1 MKVCIWFTGLQRT
14 INKTHE
20 NIESNFINDVDTFT
34 KVYVTWKNENTYTF
48 LSIYPDAIIYKVNEV
63 TQEDEEFKKWKEG
76 LQMHISW
83 RRSYEPNFALFRYYQ
98 QIYLWKKAAEVLKS
112 HENEF
117 DLCIRIRTDINI
129 SGNIVSSYYNSIKE
143 NTIYFPSEPK
153 HSIFSDETGC
163 PDYYFIGKPSVV
175 IKALC
180 ILDYLHKYR
189 VTYTE
194 SNTKWFPGS
203 VIEENIIQPESSMY
217 IFLKGEGINI
227 EYLNNRIEVIR

>member
-1 MKVCIWFTGLQRT
+1 
-14 INKTHE
+14 
-20 NIESNFINDVDTFT
+20 
-34 KVYVTWKNENTYTF
+34 
-48 LSIYPDAIIYKVNEV
+48 
-63 TQEDEEFKKWKEG
+63 
-76 LQMHISW
+76 
-83 RRSYEPNFALFRYYQ
+83 
-98 QIYLWKKAAEVLKS
+98 VLKS

-153 HSIFSDETGC
+153 HSIFYDETGC
-163 PDYYFIGKPSVV
+163 PDYYFIGKQSVV
-175 IKALC
+175 TKALS

-194 SNTKWFPGS
+194 SNTKWFPNS
-203 VIEENIIQPESSMY
+203 TIEENIIQPESSMY

>member
-1 MKVCIWFTGLQRT
+1 MKICLCFTGLQRT
-14 INKTHE
+14 INKTYQ
-20 NIESNFINDVDTFT
+20 NIESNLINSENEFIKIF
-34 KVYVTWKNENTYTF
+34 VTWKNENIDTF
-48 LSIYPDAIIYKVNEV
+48 ISIYPDTTIHRVDEITIEN
-63 TQEDEEFKKWKEG
+63 EEFKKWKEG

-83 RRSYEPNFALFRYYQ
+83 RRTCEPDIALFRYYQ
-98 QIYLWKKAAEVLKS
+98 QIYLWKKAAEVLQS
-112 HENEF
+112 YQNEF
-117 DLCIRIRTDINI
+117 DLYMRVRTDINI
-129 SGNIVSSYYNSIKE
+129 LGDPVCDYNNIKE
-143 NTIYFPSEPK
+143 NTIYFPNEPR
-153 HSIFSDETGC
+153 HSIFGNGTGC

-194 SNTKWFPGS
+194 SNTMWFPEP